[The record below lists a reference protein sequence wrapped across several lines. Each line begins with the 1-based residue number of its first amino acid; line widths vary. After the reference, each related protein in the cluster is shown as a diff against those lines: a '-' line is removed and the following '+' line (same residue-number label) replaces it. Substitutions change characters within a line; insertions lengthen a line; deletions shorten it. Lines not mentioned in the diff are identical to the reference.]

1 MKIYYILIRIS
12 FFLKRELYCEETT
25 SVNLNCWASSFY
37 DFIDEITDYLQR
49 GSYGCWTV
57 WLFRKSKHAPAQ
69 MHIHMCPSN
78 LKFHVPQQCST
89 TSDEVDLSIPR
100 ATSAKNV
107 KDTKN
112 PRKNKLQRPK
122 SITTSAAKKTQ
133 VSDSLVNNK
142 FYFSIQMSHAV
153 NFFLC
158 VFFLWLFWCL

>member
-1 MKIYYILIRIS
+1 
-12 FFLKRELYCEETT
+12 
-25 SVNLNCWASSFY
+25 
-37 DFIDEITDYLQR
+37 
-49 GSYGCWTV
+49 
-57 WLFRKSKHAPAQ
+57 
-69 MHIHMCPSN
+69 MCPNN

-100 ATSAKNV
+100 ATNAKNV

-153 NFFLC
+153 SFFLC
-158 VFFLWLFWCL
+158 VVFFL

>member
-1 MKIYYILIRIS
+1 
-12 FFLKRELYCEETT
+12 
-25 SVNLNCWASSFY
+25 
-37 DFIDEITDYLQR
+37 
-49 GSYGCWTV
+49 
-57 WLFRKSKHAPAQ
+57 
-69 MHIHMCPSN
+69 MCPNN

-100 ATSAKNV
+100 ATNAKNV

-153 NFFLC
+153 SFFLC
-158 VFFLWLFWCL
+158 VFFFCDYFDVCSKDFLKSVLFPVAADILFFMSALFS